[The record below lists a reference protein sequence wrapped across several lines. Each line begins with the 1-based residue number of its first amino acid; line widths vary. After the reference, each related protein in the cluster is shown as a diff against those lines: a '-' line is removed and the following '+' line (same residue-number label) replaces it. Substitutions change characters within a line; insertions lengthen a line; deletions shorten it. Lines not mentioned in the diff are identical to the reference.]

1 MSQPQQLLAPEAIEE
16 APRTRI
22 SSEQW
27 RSGIAAWLGWTC
39 DGLDMQLYLLV
50 AQPFV
55 ALLLTG
61 NTVVTDPA
69 VMQQVNHKS
78 AVIQAAFLAGWALGG
93 GLFGRV
99 GDLLGRARALSLTI
113 FVYACFTGLSFVAQT
128 WWELMIFRFVAALG
142 IGGEWAVGSSL
153 LAETWP
159 AGMRPWLAAILQT
172 GVNIGVIVACSVVLV
187 LAPYSPRWVF
197 LLGIVPALLVFWI
210 RRFVP
215 EPEEWQRARA
225 SGGREAPGVR
235 LLFVGNTRHVTML
248 AIIVCAFSLSS
259 WWAFM
264 FWVVPQMR
272 KLSEAASFSP
282 AQQQRWATWAFWLLM
297 LASIGG
303 NFFGGWM
310 AKLWGF
316 RRAIALML
324 LGFFLSM
331 IGSFVVPRDYL
342 SLFYWVP
349 AVGFFAGVFALFT
362 MYLPPLFPTL
372 LRTTGAGFSYNIGR
386 LAAAAGVVV
395 FGFYAHVGD
404 YRTAL
409 FYNSFL
415 MVPAMLAALLLPEH
429 KTEDSSG

>member
-1 MSQPQQLLAPEAIEE
+1 MSQPQQLVAPVAGEE
-16 APRTRI
+16 SQRPRI
-22 SSEQW
+22 SSDQW
-27 RSGIAAWLGWTC
+27 KAGIAAWLGWTC

-55 ALLLTG
+55 ALLMTG
-61 NTVVTDPA
+61 NTVVSDPA
-69 VMQQVNHKS
+69 VRAQVDHRS
-78 AVIQAAFLAGWALGG
+78 AIIQAAFLAGWALGG

-159 AGMRPWLAAILQT
+159 AGWRPLLAAILQT
-172 GVNIGVIVACSVVLV
+172 GVNIGVIVATGVVLV

-197 LLGIVPALLVFWI
+197 LAGIVPALLVFWI

-215 EPEEWQRARA
+215 EPQEWKQARA
-225 SGGREAPGVR
+225 SGGRKAPSVR
-235 LLFVGNTRHVTML
+235 LLFAGETRRITVL

-264 FWVVPQMR
+264 FWIGPQMR
-272 KLSEAASFSP
+272 TLSQAASFSP
-282 AQQQRWATWAFWLLM
+282 TQQQRWATWAFALLM
-297 LASIGG
+297 AAAIGG

-310 AKLWGF
+310 AKRWGF

-324 LGFFLSM
+324 LGFFFSM
-331 IGSFVVPRDYL
+331 IGSFVVPRDYV
-342 SLFYWVP
+342 SLFCWVP
-349 AVGFFAGVFALFT
+349 AVGFFSGVFALFT

-386 LAAAAGVVV
+386 LAAAAGVVI
-395 FGFYAHVGD
+395 FGTPAGD
-404 YRTAL
+404 HRIPL
-409 FYNSFL
+409 LYNSFL
-415 MVPAMLAALLLPEH
+415 MIPAMLAALLLPEH
-429 KTEDSSG
+429 KADDSSAG